1 MKVLVL
7 GSGAREHAMCWS
19 LANSPLISKLICA
32 PGNPGI
38 AEEAQCININ
48 INNNDEIVSLA
59 LKEKVDLVIPGPEIP
74 LVNGIIDELNKVN
87 IKAFGPSKEASKLEG
102 SKKFTK
108 NICKLANIP
117 TAESEVFTNRDE
129 AIKYIKNNKLPIVI
143 KADGLAAGKGV
154 VIAQNEEEAIT
165 AIDNSFNGYFGEAGK
180 TILIEEYLEGVE
192 ASFFA
197 LCDGVTAIP
206 LANAQDHKRV
216 GDGDTGP
223 NTGGMGAFSPTPN
236 LTESINNNIIDDIII
251 PTLIEMDKRGSPF
264 QGILYAGLMLTKDGP
279 KLIEYNVRFGDPECQ
294 VILTRIKSN
303 LFEAILAAVD
313 HTLEKF
319 HLRFYDEVALT
330 IVMASNGYP
339 GKYKTHSIIKGIA
352 DANNI
357 KGIKVFHAGTTLD
370 SEKNIVSNGGRV
382 LSVTAN
388 AKNIEEARVLAYK
401 AIDYIKWDDGFYR
414 KDIGKTSS

>member
-19 LANSPLISKLICA
+19 LANSPLITKLICA

-38 AEEAQCININ
+38 SEEAQCVNLDIS
-48 INNNDEIVSLA
+48 NNNEIISLA

-102 SKKFTK
+102 SKQFTK
-108 NICKLANIP
+108 DICKLANIP
-117 TAESEVFTNRDE
+117 TAQSEFFSNKEDAVN
-129 AIKYIKNNKLPIVI
+129 YIKKNKLPVVI

-154 VIAQNEEEAIT
+154 VIAQNEDEAIT
-165 AIDNSFNGYFGEAGK
+165 AIENSFDGLFGEAGK
-180 TILIEEYLEGVE
+180 TVLIEEYLEGVE

-197 LCDGVTAIP
+197 LCDGINAIP

-216 GDGDTGP
+216 GDGDIGP

-236 LTESINNNIIDDIII
+236 LTDDINDNILNNFI
-251 PTLIEMDKRGSPF
+251 KPTLIEMDKRGSPF
-264 QGILYAGLMLTKDGP
+264 QGILYAGLMLTKNGP

-313 HTLEKF
+313 HTLENF

-330 IVMASNGYP
+330 VVMASNGYP
-339 GKYKTHSIIKGIA
+339 GKYKTSSIIKGIS

-357 KGIKVFHAGTTLD
+357 KGVKVFHAGTKLD
-370 SEKNIVSNGGRV
+370 SDRNILSNGGRV

-388 AKNIEEARVLAYK
+388 AINIEEARILAYR
-401 AIDYIKWDDGFYR
+401 AISQIKWDDGFYR
-414 KDIGKTSS
+414 NDIGKN

>member
-38 AEEAQCININ
+38 AEEAQCIDIN
-48 INNNDEIVSLA
+48 INNNNEIVSLA

-74 LVNGIIDELNKVN
+74 LVNGIIDELNKFN

-102 SKKFTK
+102 SKQFTK

-117 TAESEVFTNRDE
+117 TAYSESFSDRED
-129 AIKYIKNNKLPIVI
+129 AINYIKKNKLPIVI

-154 VIAQNEEEAIT
+154 VIAQNEKEAVT
-165 AIDNSFNGYFGEAGK
+165 AIDNSFNGAFGDAGK
-180 TILIEEYLEGVE
+180 TVLIEEYLEGVE

-197 LCDGVTAIP
+197 LCDGITAIP
-206 LANAQDHKRV
+206 LASAQDHKRV

-236 LTESINNNIIDDIII
+236 LTEDLNNDIINHFI
-251 PTLIEMDKRGSPF
+251 APTLIEMDKRGSPF
-264 QGILYAGLMLTKDGP
+264 QGILYAGLMLTNNGP

-319 HLRFYDEVALT
+319 HLRFYEEVALT
-330 IVMASNGYP
+330 VVMASKGYP
-339 GKYKTHSIIKGIA
+339 KKYKSNSIINGITE
-352 DANNI
+352 ANNI
-357 KGIKVFHAGTTLD
+357 KGVKVFHAGTKLD
-370 SEKNIVSNGGRV
+370 SDRNILSNGGRV
-382 LSVTAN
+382 LSITAN
-388 AKNIEEARVLAYK
+388 GKNMEEARVLAYK

-414 KDIGKTSS
+414 KDIGKK

>member
-38 AEEAQCININ
+38 SEEAQCVNLDIS
-48 INNNDEIVSLA
+48 NNNEIINLA

-102 SKKFTK
+102 SKQFTK
-108 NICKLANIP
+108 DICKLANIP
-117 TAESEVFTNRDE
+117 TAQSEFFSNKEDAVN
-129 AIKYIKNNKLPIVI
+129 YIKKNKLPVVI

-154 VIAQNEEEAIT
+154 VIAQNEDEAIT
-165 AIDNSFNGYFGEAGK
+165 AIENSFDGLFGEAGK
-180 TILIEEYLEGVE
+180 TVLIEEYLEGVE

-197 LCDGVTAIP
+197 LCDGINAIP

-216 GDGDTGP
+216 GDGDIGP

-236 LTESINNNIIDDIII
+236 LTDDINDNILNNFI
-251 PTLIEMDKRGSPF
+251 KPTLIEMDKRGSPF
-264 QGILYAGLMLTKDGP
+264 QGILYAGLMLTKNGP

-313 HTLEKF
+313 HTLENF

-330 IVMASNGYP
+330 VVMASNGYP
-339 GKYKTHSIIKGIA
+339 GKYKTNSIIKGIA

-357 KGIKVFHAGTTLD
+357 KGVKVFHAGTKLD
-370 SEKNIVSNGGRV
+370 SDRNILSNGGRV

-388 AKNIEEARVLAYK
+388 AINIKEARILAYR
-401 AIDYIKWDDGFYR
+401 AISQIKWDHGFYR
-414 KDIGKTSS
+414 NDIGKN

>member
-129 AIKYIKNNKLPIVI
+129 AIKYIKKNKLPIVI

-165 AIDNSFNGYFGEAGK
+165 AIDNSFNGFFGEAGK

-206 LANAQDHKRV
+206 LANAQDHKKV

-236 LTESINNNIIDDIII
+236 LTESVNNNIIDDIII

-339 GKYKTHSIIKGIA
+339 GKYKTHSIIRGIA

-388 AKNIEEARVLAYK
+388 AKNIKEARVLAYK
-401 AIDYIKWDDGFYR
+401 AIEYIKWDDGFYR
-414 KDIGKTSS
+414 KDIGKTNS

>member
-1 MKVLVL
+1 MIYV
-7 GSGAREHAMCWS
+7 
-19 LANSPLISKLICA
+19 
-32 PGNPGI
+32 
-38 AEEAQCININ
+38 
-48 INNNDEIVSLA
+48 
-59 LKEKVDLVIPGPEIP
+59 
-74 LVNGIIDELNKVN
+74 
-87 IKAFGPSKEASKLEG
+87 
-102 SKKFTK
+102 
-108 NICKLANIP
+108 
-117 TAESEVFTNRDE
+117 
-129 AIKYIKNNKLPIVI
+129 
-143 KADGLAAGKGV
+143 
-154 VIAQNEEEAIT
+154 
-165 AIDNSFNGYFGEAGK
+165 
-180 TILIEEYLEGVE
+180 
-192 ASFFA
+192 
-197 LCDGVTAIP
+197 
-206 LANAQDHKRV
+206 
-216 GDGDTGP
+216 
-223 NTGGMGAFSPTPN
+223 
-236 LTESINNNIIDDIII
+236 ESINNNIIDDIII

>member
-129 AIKYIKNNKLPIVI
+129 AIKYIKKNKLPIVI

-165 AIDNSFNGYFGEAGK
+165 AIDNSFNGLFGEAGK

-388 AKNIEEARVLAYK
+388 AKNIEEARLLAYK

>member
-48 INNNDEIVSLA
+48 INNNDEIISLA

-74 LVNGIIDELNKVN
+74 LVNGIIDELHKVN

-129 AIKYIKNNKLPIVI
+129 AIKYIKKNKLPIVI

-165 AIDNSFNGYFGEAGK
+165 AIDNSFNGFFGEAGK

>member
-19 LANSPLISKLICA
+19 LANSPLITKLICA

-38 AEEAQCININ
+38 SEEAQCVNLDIS
-48 INNNDEIVSLA
+48 NNNEIISLA

-102 SKKFTK
+102 SKQFTK
-108 NICKLANIP
+108 DICKLANIP
-117 TAESEVFTNRDE
+117 TAQSEFFSNKEDAVN
-129 AIKYIKNNKLPIVI
+129 YIKKNKLPVVI
-143 KADGLAAGKGV
+143 KANGLAAGKGV
-154 VIAQNEEEAIT
+154 VIAQNEDEAIT
-165 AIDNSFNGYFGEAGK
+165 AIENSFDGLFGEAGK
-180 TILIEEYLEGVE
+180 TVLIEEYLEGVE

-197 LCDGVTAIP
+197 LCDGINAIP

-216 GDGDTGP
+216 GDGDIGP

-236 LTESINNNIIDDIII
+236 LTDDINDNILNNFI
-251 PTLIEMDKRGSPF
+251 KPTLIEMDKRGSPF
-264 QGILYAGLMLTKDGP
+264 QGILYAGLMLTKNGT

-313 HTLEKF
+313 HTLENF

-330 IVMASNGYP
+330 VVMASNGYP
-339 GKYKTHSIIKGIA
+339 GIYKTNSIIKGIS

-357 KGIKVFHAGTTLD
+357 KGVKVFHAGTKLD
-370 SEKNIVSNGGRV
+370 SDRNILSNGGRV

-388 AKNIEEARVLAYK
+388 AINIEEARILAYR
-401 AIDYIKWDDGFYR
+401 AISQIKWDDGFYR
-414 KDIGKTSS
+414 NDIGKKQF

>member
-48 INNNDEIVSLA
+48 INNNDEIISLA

-117 TAESEVFTNRDE
+117 TAESEAFTNRDE

-165 AIDNSFNGYFGEAGK
+165 AIDNSFNGFFGEAGK

-197 LCDGVTAIP
+197 LCDGLTAIP

-401 AIDYIKWDDGFYR
+401 AIEYIKWDDGFYR

>member
-38 AEEAQCININ
+38 SEEAQCVNLDIS
-48 INNNDEIVSLA
+48 NNNEIISLA

-74 LVNGIIDELNKVN
+74 LVNGIIDEFNKVN

-102 SKKFTK
+102 SKQFTK
-108 NICKLANIP
+108 DICKLANIP
-117 TAESEVFTNRDE
+117 TAQSEFFSNKEDAVN
-129 AIKYIKNNKLPIVI
+129 YIKKNKLPVVI

-154 VIAQNEEEAIT
+154 VIAQNEDEAIT
-165 AIDNSFNGYFGEAGK
+165 AIENSFDGLFGEAGK

-197 LCDGVTAIP
+197 LCDGINAIP

-216 GDGDTGP
+216 GDGDIGP

-236 LTESINNNIIDDIII
+236 LTDDINDNILNNFI
-251 PTLIEMDKRGSPF
+251 KPTLIEMDKRGSPF
-264 QGILYAGLMLTKDGP
+264 QGILYAGLMLTKNGP

-313 HTLEKF
+313 HTLENF

-330 IVMASNGYP
+330 VVMASNGYP
-339 GKYKTHSIIKGIA
+339 GKYKTNSIIKGIA

-357 KGIKVFHAGTTLD
+357 KGVKVFHAGTKLD
-370 SEKNIVSNGGRV
+370 SDRNILSNGGRV

-388 AKNIEEARVLAYK
+388 AINIEEARILAYR
-401 AIDYIKWDDGFYR
+401 AISQIKWDDGFYR
-414 KDIGKTSS
+414 NDIGKN

>member
-19 LANSPLISKLICA
+19 LANSPLISELICA

-38 AEEAQCININ
+38 AEEAQCIDIN
-48 INNNDEIVSLA
+48 INNNNEIISLA

-102 SKKFTK
+102 SKQFTK

-117 TAESEVFTNRDE
+117 TADSESFSNRED
-129 AIKYIKNNKLPIVI
+129 AINYVKKNKLPIVI

-154 VIAQNEEEAIT
+154 VIAQNEKEAIT
-165 AIDNSFNGYFGEAGK
+165 AIDNSFNGAFGEAGK
-180 TILIEEYLEGVE
+180 IVLIEEYLEGVE

-197 LCDGVTAIP
+197 LCDGITAIP

-223 NTGGMGAFSPTPN
+223 NTGGMGAFSPTPH
-236 LTESINNNIIDDIII
+236 LTESINNDIINHFI
-251 PTLIEMDKRGSPF
+251 APTLIEMDKRGSPF
-264 QGILYAGLMLTKDGP
+264 QGILYAGLMLTKNGP

-319 HLRFYDEVALT
+319 HLRFYEEVALT
-330 IVMASNGYP
+330 VVMASKGYP
-339 GKYKTHSIIKGIA
+339 GEYKANSIINGITE
-352 DANNI
+352 ANNV
-357 KGIKVFHAGTTLD
+357 KGVKVFHAGTKLD
-370 SEKNIVSNGGRV
+370 SGRNILSNGGRV
-382 LSVTAN
+382 LSITAN
-388 AKNIEEARVLAYK
+388 AKNMEEARVLAYK

-414 KDIGKTSS
+414 KDIGKNSS

>member
-19 LANSPLISKLICA
+19 LANSPLITKLICA

-38 AEEAQCININ
+38 SEEAQCVNLDIS
-48 INNNDEIVSLA
+48 NNNEIISLA

-102 SKKFTK
+102 SKQFTK
-108 NICKLANIP
+108 DICKLANIP
-117 TAESEVFTNRDE
+117 TAQSEFFSNKEDAVN
-129 AIKYIKNNKLPIVI
+129 YIKKNKLPVVI

-154 VIAQNEEEAIT
+154 VIAQNEDEAIT
-165 AIDNSFNGYFGEAGK
+165 AIENSFDGLFGEAGK
-180 TILIEEYLEGVE
+180 TVLIEEYLEGVE

-197 LCDGVTAIP
+197 LCDGINAIP

-216 GDGDTGP
+216 GDGDIGP

-236 LTESINNNIIDDIII
+236 LTDDINDNILNNFI
-251 PTLIEMDKRGSPF
+251 KPTLIEMDKRGSPF
-264 QGILYAGLMLTKDGP
+264 QGILYAGLMLTKNGT

-313 HTLEKF
+313 HTLENF

-330 IVMASNGYP
+330 VVMASNGYP
-339 GKYKTHSIIKGIA
+339 GIYKTNSIIKGIS

-357 KGIKVFHAGTTLD
+357 KGVKVFHAGTKLD
-370 SEKNIVSNGGRV
+370 SDRNILSNGGRV

-388 AKNIEEARVLAYK
+388 AINIEEARILAYR
-401 AIDYIKWDDGFYR
+401 AISQIKWDDGFYR
-414 KDIGKTSS
+414 NDIGKKQF

>member
-19 LANSPLISKLICA
+19 LANSPLISTLICA

-38 AEEAQCININ
+38 SEEAQCVNLD
-48 INNNDEIVSLA
+48 INNNNEIISLA
-59 LKEKVDLVIPGPEIP
+59 LNEKVDLVIPGPEIP

-108 NICKLANIP
+108 DICKLANIP
-117 TAESEVFTNRDE
+117 TAQSEFFSNKEDAVN
-129 AIKYIKNNKLPIVI
+129 YIKKNKLPVVI

-154 VIAQNEEEAIT
+154 VIAQNEDEAIT
-165 AIDNSFNGYFGEAGK
+165 AIENSFDGLFGEAGK
-180 TILIEEYLEGVE
+180 TVLIEEYLEGVE

-197 LCDGVTAIP
+197 LCDGINAIP

-216 GDGDTGP
+216 GDGDIGP

-236 LTESINNNIIDDIII
+236 LTDDINDNILNNFI
-251 PTLIEMDKRGSPF
+251 KPTLIEMDKRGSPF
-264 QGILYAGLMLTKDGP
+264 QGILYAGLMLTKNGP

-313 HTLEKF
+313 HTLENF

-330 IVMASNGYP
+330 VVMASNGYP
-339 GKYKTHSIIKGIA
+339 GKYKTSSIIKGIS

-357 KGIKVFHAGTTLD
+357 KGVKVFHAGTKLD
-370 SEKNIVSNGGRV
+370 SDRNLLSNGGRV

-388 AKNIEEARVLAYK
+388 AINIEEARILAYR
-401 AIDYIKWDDGFYR
+401 AISQIKWDDGFYR
-414 KDIGKTSS
+414 NDIGKN

>member
-48 INNNDEIVSLA
+48 INNNDEIISLA

-74 LVNGIIDELNKVN
+74 LVNGIIDELHKVN

-108 NICKLANIP
+108 IICKLANIP

-129 AIKYIKNNKLPIVI
+129 AIKYIKKNKLPIVI

-165 AIDNSFNGYFGEAGK
+165 AIDNSFNGFFGEAGK

-236 LTESINNNIIDDIII
+236 LTESVNNNIIDDIII

-401 AIDYIKWDDGFYR
+401 AIEYIKWDDGFYR

>member
-19 LANSPLISKLICA
+19 LANSPLITKLICA

-38 AEEAQCININ
+38 SEEAQCVNLDIS
-48 INNNDEIVSLA
+48 NNNEIISLA

-102 SKKFTK
+102 SKQFTK
-108 NICKLANIP
+108 DICKLANIP
-117 TAESEVFTNRDE
+117 TAQSEFFSNKEDAVN
-129 AIKYIKNNKLPIVI
+129 YIKKNKLPVVI

-154 VIAQNEEEAIT
+154 VIAQNEDEAIT
-165 AIDNSFNGYFGEAGK
+165 AIENSFDGLFGEAGK
-180 TILIEEYLEGVE
+180 TVLIEEYLEGVE

-197 LCDGVTAIP
+197 LCDGINAIP

-216 GDGDTGP
+216 GDGDIGP

-236 LTESINNNIIDDIII
+236 LTDDINDNILNNFI
-251 PTLIEMDKRGSPF
+251 KPTLIEMDKRGSPF
-264 QGILYAGLMLTKDGP
+264 QGILYAGLMLTKNGP

-313 HTLEKF
+313 HTLENF

-330 IVMASNGYP
+330 VVMASNGYP
-339 GKYKTHSIIKGIA
+339 GKYKTNSIIKGIS

-357 KGIKVFHAGTTLD
+357 KGVKVFHAGTKLD
-370 SEKNIVSNGGRV
+370 SDRNILSNGGRV

-388 AKNIEEARVLAYK
+388 AINIEEARILAYR
-401 AIDYIKWDDGFYR
+401 AISQIKWDHGFYR
-414 KDIGKTSS
+414 NDIGKN

>member
-102 SKKFTK
+102 SKQFTK

-117 TAESEVFTNRDE
+117 TAESEVFINRDE

-165 AIDNSFNGYFGEAGK
+165 AIDNSFNGLFGEAGK

-388 AKNIEEARVLAYK
+388 AKNIEEARILAYK

>member
-38 AEEAQCININ
+38 SEEAQCVNLDIS
-48 INNNDEIVSLA
+48 NNNEIINLA

-102 SKKFTK
+102 SKQFTK
-108 NICKLANIP
+108 DICKLANIP
-117 TAESEVFTNRDE
+117 TAQSEFFSNKEDAVN
-129 AIKYIKNNKLPIVI
+129 YIKKNKLPLVI

-154 VIAQNEEEAIT
+154 VIAQNEDEAIT
-165 AIDNSFNGYFGEAGK
+165 AIENSFDGLFGEAGK
-180 TILIEEYLEGVE
+180 TVLIEEYLEGVE

-197 LCDGVTAIP
+197 LCDGINAIP

-216 GDGDTGP
+216 GDGDIGP

-236 LTESINNNIIDDIII
+236 LTDDINDNILNNFI
-251 PTLIEMDKRGSPF
+251 KPTLIEMDKRGSPF
-264 QGILYAGLMLTKDGP
+264 QGILYAGLMLTKNGP

-313 HTLEKF
+313 HTLENF

-330 IVMASNGYP
+330 VVMASNGYP
-339 GKYKTHSIIKGIA
+339 GKYKTNSIIKGIA

-357 KGIKVFHAGTTLD
+357 KGVKVFHAGTKLD
-370 SEKNIVSNGGRV
+370 SDRNILSNGGRV

-388 AKNIEEARVLAYK
+388 AINIEEARILAYR
-401 AIDYIKWDDGFYR
+401 AISQIKWDDGFYR
-414 KDIGKTSS
+414 NDIGKN

>member
-1 MKVLVL
+1 MKILVL

-38 AEEAQCININ
+38 KDEAECINID
-48 INNNDEIVSLA
+48 INNNNEVIALA

-108 NICKLANIP
+108 NICELANIP
-117 TAESEVFTNRDE
+117 NAKYEIFSNEKD
-129 AIKYIKNNKLPIVI
+129 AINYIKNNKMPIVI

-154 VIAQNEEEAIT
+154 VIAQNQNEAIS
-165 AIDNSFNGYFGEAGK
+165 AIENSFNGAFGEAGK
-180 TILIEEYLEGVE
+180 TVLIEEYLIGVE

-197 LCDGVTAIP
+197 LCDGKTAIP

-216 GDGDTGP
+216 GDGDIGP

-236 LTESINNNIIDDIII
+236 LTEELNKDILDNIIN
-251 PTLIEMDKRGSPF
+251 PTLIEMDNRGTPF
-264 QGILYAGLMLTKDGP
+264 QGILYAGLMLTKEGP

-303 LFEAILAAVD
+303 LFEAILSAVE
-313 HTLEKF
+313 HTLENF
-319 HLRFYDEVALT
+319 NLRFYDKVALT
-330 IVMASNGYP
+330 VVMAAKGYP
-339 GKYKTHSIIKGIA
+339 GKYKTDKIIKGIE
-352 DANNI
+352 DANSIN
-357 KGIKVFHAGTTLD
+357 GIKVFHAGTKID
-370 SEKNIVSNGGRV
+370 SNNNIVSNGGRV

-388 AKNIEEARVLAYK
+388 AENITEARILAYK
-401 AIDYIKWDDGFYR
+401 AISKINWDDSIYR
-414 KDIGKTSS
+414 NDIGKS

>member
-129 AIKYIKNNKLPIVI
+129 AIKYIKKNKLPIVI

-165 AIDNSFNGYFGEAGK
+165 AIDNSFNGFFGEAGK

-339 GKYKTHSIIKGIA
+339 GKYKTHSIIRGIA

-388 AKNIEEARVLAYK
+388 AKNIEEARILAYK

>member
-48 INNNDEIVSLA
+48 INNNDEIISLA

-117 TAESEVFTNRDE
+117 TAESEAFTNRDE

-165 AIDNSFNGYFGEAGK
+165 AIDNSFNGFFGEAGK

-236 LTESINNNIIDDIII
+236 LTESVNNNIIDDIII

-339 GKYKTHSIIKGIA
+339 GKYKTHSIIRGIA

>member
-38 AEEAQCININ
+38 AEEAQCIDIN
-48 INNNDEIVSLA
+48 INNNNEIISLA

-102 SKKFTK
+102 SKQFTK
-108 NICKLANIP
+108 NICNLANIP
-117 TAESEVFTNRDE
+117 TADSESFSNRED
-129 AIKYIKNNKLPIVI
+129 AINYIKKNKLPIVI

-154 VIAQNEEEAIT
+154 VIAQNEKEAIT
-165 AIDNSFNGYFGEAGK
+165 AIDNSFNGAFGEAGK
-180 TILIEEYLEGVE
+180 TVLIEEYLEGIE

-197 LCDGVTAIP
+197 LCDGITAIP

-223 NTGGMGAFSPTPN
+223 NTGGMGAFSPTPH
-236 LTESINNNIIDDIII
+236 LTESLNNDIINNFIA

-264 QGILYAGLMLTKDGP
+264 QGILYAGLMLTKNGP

-313 HTLEKF
+313 HTLENF
-319 HLRFYDEVALT
+319 HLRFYEEVALT
-330 IVMASNGYP
+330 VVMASKGYP
-339 GKYKTHSIIKGIA
+339 GKYKANSIINGITE
-352 DANNI
+352 ANNV
-357 KGIKVFHAGTTLD
+357 KGVKVFHAGTKQD
-370 SEKNIVSNGGRV
+370 SDRNILSNGGRV
-382 LSVTAN
+382 LSITAN
-388 AKNIEEARVLAYK
+388 AKNMEEARVLAYK

-414 KDIGKTSS
+414 KDIGKNNS

>member
-19 LANSPLISKLICA
+19 LANSPLVSKLICA

-38 AEEAQCININ
+38 AEEAQCIDIN
-48 INNNDEIVSLA
+48 INNNNEIISLA

-102 SKKFTK
+102 SKQFTK

-117 TAESEVFTNRDE
+117 TADSESFSNRED
-129 AIKYIKNNKLPIVI
+129 AINYIKKNKLPIVI

-154 VIAQNEEEAIT
+154 VIAQNEKDAIT
-165 AIDNSFNGYFGEAGK
+165 AIDNSFNGVFGEAGK
-180 TILIEEYLEGVE
+180 TVLIEEYLEGIE

-197 LCDGVTAIP
+197 LCDGITAIP

-223 NTGGMGAFSPTPN
+223 NTGGMGAFSPTPH
-236 LTESINNNIIDDIII
+236 LTESINNDIINHFI
-251 PTLIEMDKRGSPF
+251 APTLIEMDKRGSPF
-264 QGILYAGLMLTKDGP
+264 QGILYAGLMLTKNGP

-319 HLRFYDEVALT
+319 HLRFYEEVALT
-330 IVMASNGYP
+330 VVMASKGYP
-339 GKYKTHSIIKGIA
+339 GEYKANSIINGITE
-352 DANNI
+352 ANNV
-357 KGIKVFHAGTTLD
+357 KGVKVFHAGTKLD
-370 SEKNIVSNGGRV
+370 SGRNILSNGGRV
-382 LSVTAN
+382 LSITAN
-388 AKNIEEARVLAYK
+388 AKNMEEARVLAYK

-414 KDIGKTSS
+414 KDIGKNNS